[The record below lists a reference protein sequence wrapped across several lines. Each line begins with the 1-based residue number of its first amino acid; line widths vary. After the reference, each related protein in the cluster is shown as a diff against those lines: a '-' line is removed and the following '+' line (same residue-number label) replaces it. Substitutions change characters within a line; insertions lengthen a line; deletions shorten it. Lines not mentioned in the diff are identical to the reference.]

1 MTTKRA
7 FSKPSSI
14 IHAYLYKKD
23 TNEHKPIGAFYHIH
37 QDAMMCKP

>member
-1 MTTKRA
+1 MTIKHA

-14 IHAYLYKKD
+14 IHAYLYKKG